1 MECYHLLSGPGLL
14 HVLWADGV
22 SPSQQEERLLP
33 PVSRPGSN
41 LRLSGDV
48 HRCGHTRAPKVTQ
61 GLPQRV
67 SLSSPTQGPQIWSRQ
82 LITTCQTQSYTYI
95 KHKTEHM
102 SPIFTIWIITNH
114 LWTPNCWSA
123 EQNWI
128 WRSKTNYEILGCCD
142 NLEFLAYCDTELFE
156 LVNVA

>member
-14 HVLWADGV
+14 HVLWADAV
-22 SPSQQEERLLP
+22 SPSQQEKRLLP

-95 KHKTEHM
+95 KP
-102 SPIFTIWIITNH
+102 SIFTIWIDFKRVTNH
-114 LWTPNCWSA
+114 HCIEPLTADLLNRTKFGTLKPTTIYWVAVT
-123 EQNWI
+123 
-128 WRSKTNYEILGCCD
+128 IL
-142 NLEFLAYCDTELFE
+142 NFWLI
-156 LVNVA
+156 VI